1 MGSGRWNNGN
11 QPIKKAERLP
21 PSKDETT
28 HEISGIRNA
37 CQLMR
42 NAIPE
47 YEEREKGIEKVFKE
61 TMTGVGWS

>member
-1 MGSGRWNNGN
+1 
-11 QPIKKAERLP
+11 
-21 PSKDETT
+21 
-28 HEISGIRNA
+28 
-37 CQLMR
+37 MR